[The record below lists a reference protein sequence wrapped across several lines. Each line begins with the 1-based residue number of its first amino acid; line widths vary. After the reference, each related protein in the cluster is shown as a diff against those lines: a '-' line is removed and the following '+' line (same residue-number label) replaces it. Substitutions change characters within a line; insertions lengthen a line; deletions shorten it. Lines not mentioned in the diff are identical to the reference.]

1 MLRTNKHTNL
11 KKKYKLFGTYFL
23 NKFEFLTKYWLS
35 VFLIS
40 KSNNSLKATAAA
52 KNYHGDG

>member
-1 MLRTNKHTNL
+1 MSIQLPENTL
-11 KKKYKLFGTYFL
+11 AYKWNSWYFQ